1 MNSKNENINKNENM
15 TYEERIDFMKK
26 NHGLKFVE
34 IAKTIIKNGKVIKG
48 EEARENFNTEVNSLT
63 FEIEELYPLDYEEFK
78 KEFPK
83 TIELVETVKGGIVV
97 DSVKKGL
104 VLQGW
109 TVETNVKEVINNIK
123 NNVKNP
129 KEAEEAIK
137 LREEVLKET
146 KVMKEKFD
154 FEWNQDLFWKA
165 WKIKEGE
172 ARWKY
177 LVNYKGEKIA
187 KKTIDDIKNI
197 GGLEF
202 IEALQKEVYGD
213 N

>member
-1 MNSKNENINKNENM
+1 MSSKNENINKNENM
-15 TYEERIDFMKK
+15 TYEERIEFMKK

-63 FEIEELYPLDYEEFK
+63 FEIEELYPLTYEEFK

-137 LREEVLKET
+137 LREEVLKESQT
-146 KVMKEKFD
+146 MKEKFD

>member
-1 MNSKNENINKNENM
+1 MKSKNENINKNENM
-15 TYEERIDFMKK
+15 TYEERIEMMKK

-34 IAKTIIKNGKVIKG
+34 IAKTIIKNSKVIKG
-48 EEARENFNTEVNSLT
+48 EDAEEHFNKELNELT
-63 FEIEELYPLDYEEFK
+63 FEIEEIYPLTYKEFK

-83 TIELVETVKGGIVV
+83 TIELVATVGGSVVV

-109 TVETNVKEVINNIK
+109 SLETNVSEIINNIK
-123 NNVKNP
+123 SNVRDEEKA
-129 KEAEEAIK
+129 KEAIQ
-137 LREEVLKET
+137 LRKDVLEET
-146 KVMKEKFD
+146 KKMAEID
-154 FEWNQDLFWKA
+154 MEWNQDLFWKC

-177 LVNYKGEKIA
+177 LVNYKGKKMA

-202 IEALQKEVYGD
+202 IEVLQKEIYGE
-213 N
+213 

>member
-1 MNSKNENINKNENM
+1 MSSKNENINKNENM
-15 TYEERIDFMKK
+15 TYEERIEFMKK

-63 FEIEELYPLDYEEFK
+63 FEIEELYPLTYEEFK

-83 TIELVETVKGGIVV
+83 IIELVETVKGGIVV

-137 LREEVLKET
+137 LREEVLKES
-146 KVMKEKFD
+146 KLMKEKFD